1 MNSVTQ
7 TTLLNITCVAEGMR
21 GDTTLQLRKSAGTM
35 QDLKKGLAK
44 SFTFILHIIDTNQ
57 VLICML
63 MN

>member
-1 MNSVTQ
+1 
-7 TTLLNITCVAEGMR
+7 
-21 GDTTLQLRKSAGTM
+21 M

-63 MN
+63 MNWRASVTCGVILTFQLQDSKNFPWEARNPIE